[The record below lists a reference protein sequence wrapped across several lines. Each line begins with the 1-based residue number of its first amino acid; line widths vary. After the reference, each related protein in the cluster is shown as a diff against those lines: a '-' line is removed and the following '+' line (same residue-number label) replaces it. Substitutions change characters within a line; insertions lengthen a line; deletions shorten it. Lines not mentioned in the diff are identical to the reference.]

1 MANIAAVDANAWSSP
16 SKLALVDPLDVAL
29 EAQVSAEVLSR
40 IGDTYNTSSWTGPT
54 TTPILVKKII
64 AMMFVGWYYQRTY
77 SEDEDTNSYGLMLI
91 SQAERLLAGIEA
103 GDITVIGSDPSTTD
117 LSTSSASFYPT
128 DASSASS
135 PTLDDM
141 SLGGPKFTMGT
152 IW

>member
-1 MANIAAVDANAWSSP
+1 MASINAADANAWSSP
-16 SKLALVDPLDVAL
+16 TKLALTDPLDTAL

-40 IGDTYNTSSWTGPT
+40 IGDTYDTSTWTGPS
-54 TTPILVKKII
+54 TTPILIKKII
-64 AMMFVGWYYQRTY
+64 AMMYVGWYYQRTY
-77 SEDEDTNSYGLMLI
+77 SEDEDTNSYGLLLI
-91 SQAERLLAGIEA
+91 AQAERLLVGIEA
-103 GDITVIGSDPSTTD
+103 GDITVIGGLPSTAD
-117 LSTSSASFYPT
+117 ASQQSTVFYPT